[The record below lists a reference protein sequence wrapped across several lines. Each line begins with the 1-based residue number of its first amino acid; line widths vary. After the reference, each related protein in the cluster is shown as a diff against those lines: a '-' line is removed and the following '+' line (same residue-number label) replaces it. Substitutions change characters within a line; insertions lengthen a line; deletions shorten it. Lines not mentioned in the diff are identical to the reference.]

1 MKILLS
7 GYWIIVMYS
16 TSRRVIRRFEV
27 RKNTRKYS
35 DMEITMKQ
43 QQQQSNLQER
53 NYPSNI
59 KRFLVIS
66 NICKGNNIR
75 TLCKAA
81 NAYGFSIIFVG
92 AIQTNITLVDAIEY
106 ITLTDL
112 KV

>member
-1 MKILLS
+1 MIL
-7 GYWIIVMYS
+7 
-16 TSRRVIRRFEV
+16 FEEGIQG
-27 RKNTRKYS
+27 NS
-35 DMEITMKQ
+35 DMEITIKQ

-92 AIQTNITLVDAIEY
+92 AIQMNITLVDAIEC
-106 ITLTDL
+106 ITLADL